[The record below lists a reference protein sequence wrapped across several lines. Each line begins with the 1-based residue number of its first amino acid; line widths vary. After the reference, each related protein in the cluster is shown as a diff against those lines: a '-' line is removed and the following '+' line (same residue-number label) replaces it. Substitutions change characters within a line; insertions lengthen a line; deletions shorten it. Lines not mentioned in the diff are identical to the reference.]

1 MGVKWRNNVVLALG
15 AISGL
20 LLNYGTIQFL
30 AVTIP
35 VFSLMVHFFSRYG
48 HTSKMVQVLCFIMLS
63 HFTVSSKYWGGCDME
78 GLGWQMM
85 FTTVGIAIAI
95 LLLIAGLFNEAEVS
109 LVKKLSRFGLFAG
122 VLAVFFAC
130 FSDIGMICD
139 NIPTERKTEARSQG
153 VFIDEISYS
162 DSVLIDG
169 VDTFK
174 LRSGW
179 VEHKTKLDH
188 RGLLKRTL
196 LTAGYYYI
204 IPIEGKFGAGHMNNH
219 IYWQTKPNINGAM
232 PLCSLLKVSIDTQL
246 AEPNIYF
253 FSAAPDFGLIKKI
266 RIARAGK

>member
-20 LLNYGTIQFL
+20 LLNYDAIQFL

-95 LLLIAGLFNEAEVS
+95 LLLIADLFKEAEVS
-109 LVKKLSRFGLFAG
+109 LFKRLFSLGLFVG
-122 VLAVFFAC
+122 VLAVFFAY

-139 NIPTERKTEARSQG
+139 NLPPERKTEARSPS
-153 VFIDEISYS
+153 VFSDEISYS
-162 DSVLIDG
+162 DSVLIAG
-169 VDTFK
+169 ADTFTLSK
-174 LRSGW
+174 GW

-188 RGLLKRTL
+188 RGLLKHTL
-196 LTAGYYYI
+196 FTGEYYYI
-204 IPIEGKFGAGHMNNH
+204 IPIEGKFGAGNMNNH
-219 IYWQTKPNINGAM
+219 IYWQKQPNVNGAM
-232 PLCSLLKVSIDTQL
+232 PLSSLLKVNIDTQV

-253 FSAAPDFGLIKKI
+253 FSAAPHFGLIKKI
-266 RIARAGK
+266 KIVRAGK